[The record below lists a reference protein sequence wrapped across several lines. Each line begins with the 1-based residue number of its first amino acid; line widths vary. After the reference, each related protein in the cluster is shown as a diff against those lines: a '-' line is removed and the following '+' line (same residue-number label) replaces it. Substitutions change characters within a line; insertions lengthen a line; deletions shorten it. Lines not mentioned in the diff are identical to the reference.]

1 MPTISDLTFTQE
13 LELFRQK
20 IVYFFGLFVDFVRQV
35 IAEPSMLKSIDLI
48 LICAAA
54 LVVVLFLIGGL
65 IRFFTEPWKKK
76 LHILLTTLLIL
87 LILAAAAFFL
97 LRLVPLPQP

>member
-65 IRFFTEPWKKK
+65 IRFITEPRKKK
-76 LHILLTTLLIL
+76 GESLLIL
-87 LILAAAAFFL
+87 LAVLVVLAVIAFFVM
-97 LRLVPLPQP
+97 RGIPLP